1 MAKATL
7 PNADARKDLFWKME
21 GRWVTSSKVFSF
33 LRDLMTEYIH
43 DSNTTKLKPKPK
55 IKPIII
61 SEDKLQFLNRKL
73 EDTKVLEYQKRDLI
87 TKIAGGLCAICQE
100 APTKGASYDMHGI
113 TLIERYCDKCIEKI
127 SLD

>member
-43 DSNTTKLKPKPK
+43 DFNTTKLKSKPK

-61 SEDKLQFLNRKL
+61 SDDKLQFLNRK

-87 TKIAGGLCAICQE
+87 TKIAGGLCAICHE
-100 APTKGASYDMHGI
+100 TPTKVASYDTHGI

>member
-43 DSNTTKLKPKPK
+43 DSNTTKMKPKPK

-100 APTKGASYDMHGI
+100 TPTKVARYDMHGI
-113 TLIERYCDKCIEKI
+113 TLIERYCDKCIEK
-127 SLD
+127 S

>member
-1 MAKATL
+1 
-7 PNADARKDLFWKME
+7 
-21 GRWVTSSKVFSF
+21 
-33 LRDLMTEYIH
+33 MTEYIH

-73 EDTKVLEYQKRDLI
+73 EDTKVLEDQKRDLI
-87 TKIAGGLCAICQE
+87 TKIPGGLCAIYQE
-100 APTKGASYDMHGI
+100 TPTKVASYGMHGI
-113 TLIERYCDKCIEKI
+113 TLIKRYCDKCIGKI

>member
-7 PNADARKDLFWKME
+7 PNADARKELFWKME
-21 GRWVTSSKVFSF
+21 GRWVISSKVFSF

-43 DSNTTKLKPKPK
+43 DNNTTKLKPKPK
-55 IKPIII
+55 IKSIII

-73 EDTKVLEYQKRDLI
+73 EDTKVLGYQKRELI

-100 APTKGASYDMHGI
+100 TPTKVASYDMHGI
-113 TLIERYCDKCIEKI
+113 TLIERYCDKYIEKI